1 MVEPSHNNFDQLD
14 GSDEEYFDACEDI
27 NQSKSHLLSFLT
39 FCYPDISD
47 ENMLNSGIECVF
59 VRDSHFCF
67 LYLSNENM
75 PEAIITTVKFLHI
88 TYGSFL
94 VVFKEF
100 LPNHAFL

>member
-27 NQSKSHLLSFLT
+27 NQSKSHLLSILT

-47 ENMLNSGIECVF
+47 EGAPNSEIECVF

-67 LYLSNENM
+67 F
-75 PEAIITTVKFLHI
+75 IFIK
-88 TYGSFL
+88 
-94 VVFKEF
+94 
-100 LPNHAFL
+100 